1 MKTNLIMALFCV
13 LFIHITCFSDSQEKI
28 IRNKY
33 EQFLPNENQKVET
46 NYLKEC
52 AMKMDLCLKGCNEK
66 NPYSYLENSNREN
79 CRDRCIDKILN
90 TDGCYMYYRSSRN
103 HVFRAYTTR

>member
-1 MKTNLIMALFCV
+1 MRTNLIIV
-13 LFIHITCFSDSQEKI
+13 LFIHITCFSDSQDVLI
-28 IRNKY
+28 VRDKY
-33 EQFLPNENQKVET
+33 KKLSISGSQELET

-79 CRDRCIDKILN
+79 CRDRCIDKILSM
-90 TDGCYMYYRSSRN
+90 DGCYMYYRSSRN